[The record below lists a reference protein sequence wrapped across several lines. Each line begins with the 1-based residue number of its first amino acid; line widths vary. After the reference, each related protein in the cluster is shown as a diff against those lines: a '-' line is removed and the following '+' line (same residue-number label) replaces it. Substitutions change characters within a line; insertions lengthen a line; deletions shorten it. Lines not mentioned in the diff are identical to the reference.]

1 VKEASR
7 ANVELGIVLPL
18 GVIANQLM
26 KIEADLRFLNIKALG
41 HTVGDGHGA
50 LAGQIAGRLEQISET
65 LDLIRD
71 LVADLQADIHVR
83 KPLPQRDD

>member
-1 VKEASR
+1 MSEASR

-18 GVIANQLM
+18 GVIANQLI
-26 KIEADLRFLNIKALG
+26 KIEADLRFLNMKALG
-41 HTVGDGHGA
+41 HAGDDGA

-65 LDLIRD
+65 LDLIRG
-71 LVADLQADIHVR
+71 LVADLQVDLHVR